1 MKLVSEPTEGEDC
14 FNPEAAIAFYSHPQ
28 RSQYASVPMAVSC
41 SDGLLSPYSPTFL
54 HRSMSLGSRGLDSPA
69 LSDAS
74 LQSPHPLSGSSLPP
88 SPRPLSAT
96 SSLTSAMKDMHFPI
110 PRQSEKSLVTCSC
123 PIAPAAFS
131 LWADD
136 PHSDEAMH
144 VFARLA
150 DESLA
155 GPSGTLHLEDLPLSE
170 LRFPGLVNMNDHLPC
185 RFIHVKINLDIPAA
199 EGGLSSTEFKTQ
211 LTLTSLQDL
220 NLTSVTSIYSYG
232 TQVLSLEED
241 LAPPT
246 RIESNPNAGSPSVT
260 ISPTTSNSALQHK
273 FSHNAPFASDFWS
286 IFLQGAFSPEVE
298 GAPHIPSFSKTGAER
313 SEFSMAISGL
323 SVIQE
328 FVVRAEEPVVP
339 ANHSPIS
346 PGSVLGD
353 VVLVITYDF
362 ECQESPSSGK
372 AQVSYLAVRKPAP
385 LPTRVPSV
393 RMQPNFLSINR
404 TTSTHSL
411 GEMAPR
417 MEQHQSRGGHHQ
429 SKPSLSLH
437 IPPPPSFAGTSG
449 GVTRSPGMGPITPWP
464 QLIHTPN
471 APPPVHTASATS
483 PTQRGRLQTAWARDS
498 NDWECSSPA
507 LMGVFP
513 YTPAATSTPN
523 YSQAMSDLT
532 TRAIAA
538 GTPTFPTFPS
548 EHQLSYPP
556 HAHPHGTFHIH
567 PSHLLAPPSVTN
579 RMQYATQRSVPMAGR
594 SVSGPAV
601 MQQQVK
607 GEDPIAPSNSLLF
620 DTCGSFGSNAREDEK
635 AVKEIEAQDYFTG
648 LLGASSKYSAGGMY
662 PAPR

>member
-1 MKLVSEPTEGEDC
+1 
-14 FNPEAAIAFYSHPQ
+14 
-28 RSQYASVPMAVSC
+28 
-41 SDGLLSPYSPTFL
+41 
-54 HRSMSLGSRGLDSPA
+54 
-69 LSDAS
+69 
-74 LQSPHPLSGSSLPP
+74 
-88 SPRPLSAT
+88 
-96 SSLTSAMKDMHFPI
+96 MKDMHFPI
-110 PRQSEKSLVTCSC
+110 PRQNERSLVTC

-131 LWADD
+131 LWAED
-136 PHSDEAMH
+136 PHSEEAMH

-155 GPSGTLHLEDLPLSE
+155 GPSGTLYLEDLPLSE

-185 RFIHVKINLDIPAA
+185 RFIHIKINLDIPAA
-199 EGGLSSTEFKTQ
+199 EGGISSTEFNTQ

-241 LAPPT
+241 LAPPS
-246 RIESNPNAGSPSVT
+246 RIVPSANLGSSSVP

-298 GAPHIPSFSKTGAER
+298 GAPHIPSFSKSGAER

-328 FVVRAEEPVVP
+328 FVVRAEEPVLP
-339 ANHSPIS
+339 ANQTPIS
-346 PGSVLGD
+346 PGSALGD
-353 VVLVITYDF
+353 VVLVVTYDF

-385 LPTRVPSV
+385 LPTRAPSV
-393 RMQPNFLSINR
+393 RMQPNYLSMNR

-411 GEMAPR
+411 GDMAPR
-417 MEQHQSRGGHHQ
+417 MDHQQSRGSHHQ

-437 IPPPPSFAGTSG
+437 IPPPPSFGGIQG
-449 GVTRSPGMGPITPWP
+449 GVTRSPGMGPSTPWP

-498 NDWECSSPA
+498 NDWESSSPA

-513 YTPAATSTPN
+513 YTPAATSTPT

-538 GTPTFPTFPS
+538 GTPTFPMYPS
-548 EHQLSYPP
+548 HHPLSHPP
-556 HAHPHGTFHIH
+556 HAHSQETFHVH
-567 PSHLLAPPSVTN
+567 PSHLLAPSSAADQ
-579 RMQYATQRSVPMAGR
+579 MQYTTLRSVPMAGR

-607 GEDPIAPSNSLLF
+607 AEDPNALSGSLLF
-620 DTCGSFGSNAREDEK
+620 DPLMPFGNDVREDEK

-648 LLGASSKYSAGGMY
+648 LLGASSKYSAGGLY
-662 PAPR
+662 PPPR